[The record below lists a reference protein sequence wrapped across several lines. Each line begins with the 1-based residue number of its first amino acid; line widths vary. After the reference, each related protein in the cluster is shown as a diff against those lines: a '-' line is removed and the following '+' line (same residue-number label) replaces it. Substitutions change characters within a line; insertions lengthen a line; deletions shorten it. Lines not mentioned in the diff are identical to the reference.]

1 MTQASR
7 VVCFGEILL
16 RLSAPAGEV
25 LLQSGALGVHVA
37 GAEANVAVSLARLGG
52 EAAVVSR
59 LPDNALGR
67 AALGEV
73 RRHGVDTSGLTG
85 GAGRMGLYFL
95 TPGAVLRPS
104 EVLYDRADSAF
115 ALADP
120 DSYDWD
126 VLLEGAAWLHL
137 SGVTPAVG
145 PKPAE
150 ACLQAVRA
158 ARRLGVKV
166 SFDGNYRAKL
176 WAAWQGD
183 GPRVLRQILE
193 QADLAFVDERDLA
206 LVLGRTFD
214 QPNLRERRR
223 ASAQAAFEVFPHLQ
237 RIAATVRTHEGV
249 DVQELS
255 ALMIERDGKETSAGP
270 YRLSG
275 VVDRIGGGDAF
286 AAGLL
291 HGLVRG
297 APSLD
302 FALAAAALKHSI
314 AGDFNLVSEA
324 EVRALVEG
332 GGLDVKR

>member
-1 MTQASR
+1 VTQASR

-16 RLSAPAGEV
+16 RLSATPGEV
-25 LLQSGALGVHVA
+25 LLQTAALGVHVA
-37 GAEANVAVSLARLGG
+37 GAETNVAVSLARLGT

-59 LPDNALGR
+59 LPDNALGQ
-67 AALGEV
+67 AARGEV
-73 RRHGVDTSGLTG
+73 RRQGVDTSALLG
-85 GAGRMGLYFL
+85 GPGRMGLYFL

-104 EVLYDRADSAF
+104 EVLYDRAESAF
-115 ALADP
+115 ALAEP
-120 DSYDWD
+120 DSFDWD
-126 VLLEGAAWLHL
+126 ALLEGAAWLHV

-145 PKPAE
+145 PRPAE
-150 ACLQAVRA
+150 SCLRAVRA
-158 ARRLGVKV
+158 ARRRGVKV

-176 WAAWQGD
+176 WAAWKGD
-183 GPRVLRQILE
+183 GPAVLRQILE
-193 QADLAFVDERDLA
+193 QADLAFIDERDLA
-206 LVLGRTFD
+206 LVLGRSFEEAD
-214 QPNLRERRR
+214 LLERRR
-223 ASAQAAFEVFPHLQ
+223 ASARAAFEAFPHLQ
-237 RIAATVRTHEGV
+237 RIAATIRTHEGV
-249 DVQELS
+249 DTQELS
-255 ALMIERDGKETSAGP
+255 ALMIERGGAETRAGP
-270 YRLSG
+270 LRLSG

-297 APSLD
+297 EPSLD